1 MRLTGKVAVAIG
13 TLVLVTACGDKKA
26 DDNAMADSTAMAMSA
41 EPVAP
46 AMTDANMM
54 YSFDQAMMAD
64 SAMGMMASM
73 KGTNQDVKD
82 FGKTMMNDHHDLH
95 VASMDLSTK
104 LGVTPAMMAGDQSDA
119 MMMEE
124 KTKMESM
131 EKGAAWDKAFIDYE
145 VTHHQESI
153 DKTRSMMGMTQNQEV
168 KDLMN
173 KAVDGMQ
180 KHLDRAK
187 ELQTKMSTM

>member
-1 MRLTGKVAVAIG
+1 MRLTGKVAVALG
-13 TLVLVTACGDKKA
+13 TLVLVTACGEKKA
-26 DDNAMADSTAMAMSA
+26 DDTAMTDSTAMAMSA

-46 AMTDANMM
+46 AMTEANMM

-64 SAMGMMASM
+64 SAMGMMAST
-73 KGTNQDVKD
+73 KGTNKDVKD

-95 VASMDLSTK
+95 VASMELSTK
-104 LGVTPAMMAGDQSDA
+104 VGVTPAMAAGDQSDA

-131 EKGAAWDKAFIDYE
+131 GAGAAWDKAFIDYE
-145 VTHHQESI
+145 VAHHQEAI
-153 DKTRSMMGMTQNQEV
+153 DKTRNMMGMTQNQEV

-187 ELQTKMSTM
+187 EIQTKMSTM